1 MLQNLLRKY
10 SDKILFE
17 EICDNFNLKQILSLS
32 QKEEYGFH
40 FDLYKEHILS
50 KVKLLIRQCTYILI
64 EKEYTESV
72 WKEIYSLH
80 YAHTSYSSSNKVM
93 RIHFFNEK
101 VSTFKGNINILEKS
115 YLGYITLRPVPDFNL
130 MLSFVVPNWNVL
142 LYNHNDYIMTCKQV
156 VHISSYAITIRTFP
170 FYSQDTV
177 VTTCAQAD
185 IIMFATYTN
194 KKYNHKLI
202 KVNDIQEFMKYSPL
216 PSRGLTGKEMLEI
229 FRSNGSPVDYHLK
242 KKIKKRGVTKKQEY
256 TDGITYNNALNHITN
271 ILDSYIE
278 SGLPV
283 IVYNAKHVVIIIGHT
298 SEYPKKYIIYDDSG
312 VFLQNVIGENSFI
325 GTVSNKNLFP
335 NNNETTYLICATHS
349 RVYLTAAE
357 YDGFVDE
364 FISNLDIGNH
374 IFKKRNIIVDNSDI
388 KSHLLTILNINNP
401 NVFLTESLKE
411 DIINLINSDLPH
423 YLWYTELHFRDNSM
437 IVLIGDT
444 TYPVNTHLNIFKL
457 WFWISSDYQ
466 LKLLT
471 HIN

>member
-1 MLQNLLRKY
+1 MFIKLLKKY
-10 SDKILFE
+10 SDKLLFQ
-17 EICDNFNLKQILSLS
+17 EICENFCLKDILLLNDID
-32 QKEEYGFH
+32 EYEYQ
-40 FDLYKEHILS
+40 FDLYKEYILS
-50 KVKLLIRQCTYILI
+50 KVNLLIEQCTYILI
-64 EKEYTESV
+64 EKEYTESI

-93 RIHFFNEK
+93 RIHFFTNNIT
-101 VSTFKGNINILEKS
+101 SFKESAKNNVLEKS

-142 LYNHNDYIMTCKQV
+142 TYSGNDYLMTCKQT
-156 VHISSYAITIRTFP
+156 VHITSYAITINTFP

-202 KVNDIQEFMKYSPL
+202 KVSDIQDYMKYSPL
-216 PSRGLTGKEMLEI
+216 PSKGLTAREMLEI
-229 FRSNGSPVDYHLK
+229 FRSNGSPADYHLK
-242 KKIKKRGVTKKQEY
+242 KKIKKRGI
-256 TDGITYNNALNHITN
+256 DGVSYYNALNHITN

-283 IVYNAKHVVIIIGHT
+283 IVYNAKHVILIIGHT
-298 SEYPKKYIIYDDSG
+298 SEYPKKYIVYDDSG
-312 VFLQNVIGENSFI
+312 VFLQNVIDENSFI
-325 GTVSNKNLFP
+325 GTVSNKDLFP

-357 YDGFVDE
+357 YDGFVNE
-364 FISNLDIGNH
+364 FIKLIEIPFDSI
-374 IFKKRNIIVDNSDI
+374 KTKRNIIVDNSDI
-388 KSHLLTILNINNP
+388 KSHLQNILSRNTNLDNQ
-401 NVFLTESLKE
+401 VKE
-411 DIINLINSDLPH
+411 EIKNLITNDLPH
-423 YLWYTELHFRDNSM
+423 YLWYTELHLIDNRM

-444 TYPVNTHLNIFKL
+444 TYPVNTHLNIFRL
-457 WFWISSDYQ
+457 WFEISSDYQ

-471 HIN
+471 HVTKLRR